1 MDIRV
6 ISAIFSILFII
17 ITITDYKTDILK
29 VKNYKKININKVLL
43 FFIIV
48 IISLIITYINDYLTY
63 NYFDDELKKDIPKSD
78 ICYSRSLVD
87 AINAGVS
94 EELVFRLLIFN
105 IILIKYLKI
114 DINKSI
120 IISSLLFGLSHINQY
135 ISYGTNLNSSIVTII
150 QAIPVGMLLC
160 YLYVNTNLTTAI
172 IAHFLIDYI
181 DFIFLRC
188 NKNIY
193 KKMLFIN

>member
-1 MDIRV
+1 MDIRI
-6 ISAIFSILFII
+6 ISAIFSVLFII
-17 ITITDYKTDILK
+17 IVITDYKTDILK
-29 VKNYKKININKVLL
+29 VKNNKKLNINKVLL
-43 FFIIV
+43 FFIILL
-48 IISLIITYINDYLTY
+48 ISLTITYVNDYVTY

-78 ICYSRSLVD
+78 ICYSHSLVD

-105 IILIKYLKI
+105 FILIKYFKI
-114 DINKSI
+114 DVNKSI
-120 IISSLLFGLSHINQY
+120 IISSLLFGLIHINQY

-172 IAHFLIDYI
+172 IAHFLIYYI

-188 NKNIY
+188 NKDIY
-193 KKMLFIN
+193 KKMLFID

>member
-17 ITITDYKTDILK
+17 IAITDYKTDILK

-48 IISLIITYINDYLTY
+48 IISLIITYINDYVTY

-105 IILIKYLKI
+105 FILIKYFKI
-114 DINKSI
+114 DVNKSI
-120 IISSLLFGLSHINQY
+120 IISSLLFGLIHINQY
-135 ISYGTNLNSSIVTII
+135 ISITI
-150 QAIPVGMLLC
+150 
-160 YLYVNTNLTTAI
+160 
-172 IAHFLIDYI
+172 H
-181 DFIFLRC
+181 
-188 NKNIY
+188 
-193 KKMLFIN
+193 